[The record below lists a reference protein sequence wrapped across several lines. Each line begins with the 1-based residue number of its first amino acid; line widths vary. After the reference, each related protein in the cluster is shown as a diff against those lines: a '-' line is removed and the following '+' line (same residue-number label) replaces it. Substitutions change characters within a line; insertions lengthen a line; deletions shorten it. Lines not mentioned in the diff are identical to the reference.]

1 MLRAR
6 IEHVLLGTLAGAAG
20 WSLTDW
26 VPDLLAGGDLAAR
39 MALVTSVLA
48 FSFFTAALVMLS
60 QVGLWRA
67 LVASGLLAALVA
79 ALAAVASLRFDT
91 VGGFL
96 DSGHHFMALFVLM
109 TLPVPFLMGWGQG
122 QGWRA
127 YPALFVNAW
136 SIVVRYAAAWLF
148 TGVVWGVLWLSAL
161 MLNLVGIGLLE
172 QALTSEGVA
181 WLLTGAALGLA
192 LAVVAEMSDL
202 ISPYLVLRLF
212 RLLLPV
218 VLVVIAVFVLALPLR
233 GLNGLFGHISA
244 ASMLLSAALGA
255 ISLISIAVDQ
265 RDSDAAQG
273 RIMRH
278 SAQALALLVP
288 VLAGLAV
295 WAVGLRVA
303 QYGWTPERV
312 SAMALS
318 GITLGYGLGYAG
330 AVLSGSGWMRRI
342 RSVNLGLAWAVL
354 ALAALWLTVIS
365 PEKIAVKSQLARFE
379 TGRLRADALPLWEL
393 AHDWGRAGAAGLAQ
407 LRVAAE
413 ATGQEDLAAR
423 LTLLDDS
430 SNAWSFNQSR
440 WDADNARRVA
450 ALAADV
456 PVLPVDARVE
466 EALFTSLGESVVND
480 ILAACARRTPQ
491 EHPGCLLVLAD
502 LLPGQNQ
509 GSALLFT
516 WDGRAQAGAGIRT
529 LTKTDDS
536 WSLDW
541 AAPRVA
547 GPETQ
552 GAEAGPSARNLGD
565 LPGATLIDQLW
576 SDGVRLVPTGDQAL
590 AIGSQRIVI
599 KP

>member
-6 IEHVLLGTLAGAAG
+6 IEHAVLGTLAGAAG
-20 WSLTDW
+20 WSLTNW

-39 MALVTSVLA
+39 LALVISVLA
-48 FSFFTAALVMLS
+48 LSFFTAALVMLS

-67 LVASGLLAALVA
+67 LGASALLALLVA
-79 ALAAVASLRFDT
+79 ALAAVASLRFDS
-91 VGGFL
+91 VGDFL

-161 MLNLVGIGLLE
+161 MLNLVGIKLLE
-172 QALTSEGVA
+172 QALMNEGVA

-218 VLVVIAVFVLALPLR
+218 VLVVITVFVLALPLR

-273 RIMRH
+273 RIMRL

-288 VLAGLAV
+288 VLAALAV

-318 GITLGYGLGYAG
+318 GITLGYGLGYG
-330 AVLSGSGWMRRI
+330 VSVIMGSGWMRRI
-342 RSVNLGLAWAVL
+342 RAVNLGLAWAVL

-365 PEKIAVKSQLARFE
+365 PEKIAVNSQLARFDA
-379 TGRLRADALPLWEL
+379 GRLPADALPLWEM
-393 AHDWGRAGAAGLAQ
+393 AHDWGRAGAEGLAQ
-407 LRVAAE
+407 LRARAATAGQPALAERLKVLESSTDSWTFNQRRWDEDSARRAAALVAA
-413 ATGQEDLAAR
+413 
-423 LTLLDDS
+423 
-430 SNAWSFNQSR
+430 
-440 WDADNARRVA
+440 
-450 ALAADV
+450 V
-456 PVLPVDARVE
+456 PVLPADAP
-466 EALFTSLGESVVND
+466 ADADFFTALGETVGAD
-480 ILAACARRTPQ
+480 ILDACARRTPQ
-491 EHPGCLLVLAD
+491 DHPGCLLVLAD

-516 WDGRAQAGAGIRT
+516 WDGRADAGAGIRT
-529 LTKTDDS
+529 LIKSGGS

-541 AAPRVA
+541 ATPRVA
-547 GPETQ
+547 GETIA
-552 GAEAGPSARNLGD
+552 AETGTNLSD
-565 LPGATLIDQLW
+565 LPGAALIDQLW
-576 SDGVRLVPTGDQAL
+576 AEGVRLVPTGDQAL

>member
-6 IEHVLLGTLAGAAG
+6 IEHAVLGTLAGAAG
-20 WSLTDW
+20 WSLTNW

-39 MALVTSVLA
+39 MALVISVLA
-48 FSFFTAALVMLS
+48 LSFFTAALVMLS

-67 LVASGLLAALVA
+67 LGASAALAVLVA
-79 ALAAVASLRFDT
+79 ALAAVASMRFET
-91 VGGFL
+91 VGDFL

-161 MLNLVGIGLLE
+161 MLNLVGIKLLE
-172 QALTSEGVA
+172 QALMNEGVA

-273 RIMRH
+273 RIMRL

-318 GITLGYGLGYAG
+318 GVTLGYGLGYG
-330 AVLSGSGWMRRI
+330 ASVVLGSGWMPRI
-342 RSVNLGLAWAVL
+342 RAVNLSLAWAVV
-354 ALAALWLTVIS
+354 ALSALWLTVIS
-365 PEKIAVKSQLARFE
+365 PEKIAVKSQLARFDA
-379 TGRLRADALPLWEL
+379 GQLSADALPLWEM
-393 AHDWGRAGAAGLAQ
+393 AHDWGRAGTLGLAQ
-407 LRVAAE
+407 LRATAGASGQQALTDRLTMLEISTDSWTFNQRRWDEDTQRRTAALVAA
-413 ATGQEDLAAR
+413 
-423 LTLLDDS
+423 
-430 SNAWSFNQSR
+430 
-440 WDADNARRVA
+440 
-450 ALAADV
+450 V
-456 PVLPVDARVE
+456 PVLPA
-466 EALFTSLGESVVND
+466 EAPAETDLFSGLGETVGAD
-480 ILAACARRTPQ
+480 ILDACTRRTPQ
-491 EHPGCLLVLAD
+491 DHPGCLLVLAD

-516 WDGRAQAGAGIRT
+516 WDGRADAGAGIRT
-529 LTKTDDS
+529 LTKSDS
-536 WSLDW
+536 GWSLDW
-541 AAPRVA
+541 ATPRLSQTGETGAALGQNLDDMA
-547 GPETQ
+547 G
-552 GAEAGPSARNLGD
+552 AAM
-565 LPGATLIDQLW
+565 IDQLW
-576 SDGVRLVPTGDQAL
+576 AEGVRLVPSGDQAL
-590 AIGSQRIVI
+590 AIGTQRIAI